1 MAGAPPPERETPMRT
16 TLTTLAAALALTTAC
31 GTNPDEGVP
40 VDRATFEENGHT
52 WPLTV
57 DEGTI
62 HQNNDAI
69 YFEDADGNTYA
80 LNGIAQQDHDPLDP
94 IWLQDEDMIQE
105 IEEAGAEVDEDAIPR
120 VSIGPLIDT
129 VNDDNQ

>member
-1 MAGAPPPERETPMRT
+1 MRT
-16 TLTTLAAALALTTAC
+16 TLTTLAAATLALTTAC
-31 GTNPDEGVP
+31 GTTDDGVP

-62 HQNNDAI
+62 HQNNDA
-69 YFEDADGNTYA
+69 

-94 IWLQDEDMIQE
+94 IWLQDQDMIQE

-120 VSIGPLIDT
+120 VSIGPLIDA
-129 VNDDNQ
+129 VDDDNQ

>member
-1 MAGAPPPERETPMRT
+1 MRT

-40 VDRATFEENGHT
+40 VDRATFEENGH
-52 WPLTV
+52 
-57 DEGTI
+57 
-62 HQNNDAI
+62 
-69 YFEDADGNTYA
+69 TYA

>member
-1 MAGAPPPERETPMRT
+1 MRT
-16 TLTTLAAALALTTAC
+16 TLTAATLALTTAC
-31 GTNPDEGVP
+31 GTTDDGVP

-69 YFEDADGNTYA
+69 YFEDPDGNTYA

>member
-1 MAGAPPPERETPMRT
+1 MRT
-16 TLTTLAAALALTTAC
+16 TLTAATLALTTAC
-31 GTNPDEGVP
+31 GTTDDGVP

-69 YFEDADGNTYA
+69 YFEDPDGNTYA

-94 IWLQDEDMIQE
+94 IWLQDQDILEGLEDA
-105 IEEAGAEVDEDAIPR
+105 EEEVDEDAIPN
-120 VSIGPLIDT
+120 VSISPLLDA
-129 VNDDNQ
+129 VDDDNQ